1 VIPGPPLIT
10 GKERIIM
17 ANAWE
22 ERRQARINRYLER
35 AEKAEAEAERYRN
48 SWAIRAVN
56 DMMGEPVKIGHH
68 SERRHRRLLERAE
81 RDFARAMELRKKAEY
96 YRQRAEAVKR
106 NKAVYSDDPEAIRK
120 LKEKLAAL
128 EQAHEEMKRINAMY
142 RKAKGDIDQMDI
154 PDDMKEKLKVEKARW
169 YMGPDNWRPFPSYSL
184 QSNRAEIR
192 RIKDRIAALEKATQ
206 EETKKIAFPGGVII
220 DNVEENRVQIMFDS
234 IPAEEIRAQLK
245 ARGFRWSRKNGAW
258 QRHRSDIALHWAKV
272 ITGAGE

>member
-1 VIPGPPLIT
+1 
-10 GKERIIM
+10 M

-22 ERRQARINRYLER
+22 ERRQERIERYLER

-48 SWAIRAVN
+48 SRAIRAVN

-68 SERRHRRLLERAE
+68 SERRHRRLLERAD
-81 RDFARAMELRKKAEY
+81 RDFARAMEAREKAEY

-106 NKAVYSDDPEAIRK
+106 NKAIYSDDPEAIRK

-142 RKAKGDIDQMDI
+142 RKARGDIDKMDI
-154 PDDMKEKLKVEKARW
+154 PDAMKEQFKAEKAKW

-192 RIKDRIAALEKATQ
+192 RVKDRIAALEKAAQ
-206 EETKKIAFPGGVII
+206 EQTKEIAFPGGVII
-220 DNVEENRVQIMFDS
+220 DNVEENRVQIIFDS